1 MYSFHKMETI
11 SWYITSTQIRLS
23 TSKYAK
29 IRALV
34 CLICKQCN
42 LELILPKQVHREF
55 RDMPDSWFCRQ
66 TLTSWVTWLC
76 FSNQKCEL
84 TWSLSWALGRLKI
97 GQVLSQPKWRNFR
110 LRMKVLSVAALYRY
124 INSDHSDEQ
133 TTKSAIRKECDHVW
147 VHLFGLTNKSTW
159 PKSLTSGTKL
169 NCNAYFWIRG
179 LPISVVRG
187 STLPIVL
194 SSTEPFLSV
203 FTQNTLHHS
212 QKLEFFRSF
221 KSDHT
226 TSNYLDLT
234 RGTAEREIGKTTNK

>member
-1 MYSFHKMETI
+1 METI

-29 IRALV
+29 IRALD
-34 CLICKQCN
+34 CLI
-42 LELILPKQVHREF
+42 
-55 RDMPDSWFCRQ
+55 
-66 TLTSWVTWLC
+66 
-76 FSNQKCEL
+76 
-84 TWSLSWALGRLKI
+84 
-97 GQVLSQPKWRNFR
+97 FR

-159 PKSLTSGTKL
+159 PKSLTSGTKI

-179 LPISVVRG
+179 LPVSVVRG